1 MLKIFLVNIMLQYF
15 LSENILKSDF
25 LQNKFLGN
33 RVVDYL
39 DFLAIFLIFTLLIK
53 LFRATILV
61 FLHKFAKK
69 ANSPVFDFVLRK
81 IKTILVPIEY
91 FGVFYFSFKTLK
103 LSPYVSKGL
112 DVVALLIVVFYFTR
126 FVVALVVFLIEQ
138 KIEKSSTPSKARV
151 LRAIIPAINIV
162 LWALGIVFILSNLGF
177 SISALVAGLGIG
189 GLAIA
194 LAGQKI
200 LGDLLSY
207 VSILVDKPFEIGD
220 TILIDGNWGTVE
232 YIGIRSTR
240 LRSIS
245 GELYVFA
252 NSDITAA
259 RIRNYTKMKER
270 RAEINIGV
278 IYQTPLEKLKIIPQ
292 IIENV
297 INGVEK
303 VRFDRVHFRAF
314 GNFSLDF
321 QAIFWVED
329 DNLKVFLDKQ
339 QEVLYKIFDEFKKNQ
354 IKFAYPTSKVFLE
367 NINNNEIN

>member
-1 MLKIFLVNIMLQYF
+1 MNIMLQYF

-126 FVVALVVFLIEQ
+126 FVVALVDFLIEQ

-177 SISALVAGLGIG
+177 NISALVAGLGIG

-278 IYQTPLEKLKIIPQ
+278 IYETPLEKLKIIPQ